1 MKAFITRSRFKLNPI
16 FLDKR
21 KEIENCTN
29 PFVRLE
35 WANQDKTEGE
45 LIAMSL
51 NSSSLYATEQRIT
64 TYVERLGRTETIEE
78 IELTI

>member
-21 KEIENCTN
+21 EVIENCTN

-35 WANQDKTEGE
+35 WTKEDKTEGE

-51 NSSSLYATEQRIT
+51 NSNSLYAMEMRIT
-64 TYVERLGRTETIEE
+64 TYVEWLGRTETIEE
-78 IELTI
+78 TELTI